1 MARPT
6 TFGADPIDLFDP
18 TPYTALS
25 YYAHIAIGIVALA
38 AMVTAFA
45 ASKGSRL
52 HIRAGQVFLLTILVV
67 AASATAM
74 LTVAFIPP
82 LMLAV
87 ATVLYAGGTAWLA
100 LRPQRN
106 WTVPAELLLSAVQ
119 LAALAAFLFRALP
132 AASAGTLPWIAVVM
146 LSAVP
151 LLMLAGD
158 LRYFRAGAGRAR
170 LRISRHL
177 SRMVWASMV
186 AVRAPLVELAAGGLP
201 LPQPLLLFGPVVVGL
216 LAIWYFSR
224 QRRLPVRFVV

>member
-25 YYAHIAIGIVALA
+25 YYAHIAIGIIALA

-45 ASKGSRL
+45 ATKGGRL
-52 HIRAGQVFLLTILVV
+52 HVRAGQAFLLTILVV

-74 LTVAFIPP
+74 LTVAYVPP

-100 LRPQRN
+100 LRPRRA
-106 WTVPAELLLSAVQ
+106 WTVPAELVLAAMQV
-119 LAALAAFLFRALP
+119 AALAAFLARAVP
-132 AASAGTLPWIAVVM
+132 AVNAGTLPGVAVIV

-158 LRYFRAGAGRAR
+158 LRYFRAGAERAR

-177 SRMVWASMV
+177 SRMVWTSMV
-186 AVRAPLVELAAGGLP
+186 AIRAPLVELAAGGLP
-201 LPQPLLLFGPVVVGL
+201 IPQPLLLFGPVFAGL

-224 QRRLPVRFVV
+224 KRRLPVRFVV